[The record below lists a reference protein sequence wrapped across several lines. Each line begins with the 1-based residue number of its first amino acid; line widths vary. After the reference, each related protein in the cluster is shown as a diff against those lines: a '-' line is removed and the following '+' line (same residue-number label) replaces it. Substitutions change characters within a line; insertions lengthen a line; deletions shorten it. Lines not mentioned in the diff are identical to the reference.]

1 MWSAAEPTS
10 LASGDVHCWVGRLK
24 STGDLL
30 VIWNQASPDEIRRG
44 YSRARLSIAISSDEG
59 NTWGRHKNVSVGP
72 GVDPVEAIEA
82 PPIRHVR
89 PSMDVGEL
97 ASGFAKIDYPRLAF
111 VQDRVV
117 FIYNHTTYPDF
128 WQPLQQR
135 LKIAREQALY
145 E

>member
-1 MWSAAEPTS
+1 
-10 LASGDVHCWVGRLK
+10 
-24 STGDLL
+24 
-30 VIWNQASPDEIRRG
+30 
-44 YSRARLSIAISSDEG
+44 
-59 NTWGRHKNVSVGP
+59 
-72 GVDPVEAIEA
+72 
-82 PPIRHVR
+82 
-89 PSMDVGEL
+89 MDVGEL